1 MKFSKKL
8 YFILLATLL
17 FSACNSKTKVD
28 TSKSES
34 EKAADERMD
43 RMMTLYNNQNYAA
56 FIEMAEMEL
65 ELSDRMDK
73 LLVPLA
79 DAYGQIGDFESAFY
93 VIRIQLKR
101 DSTDYNALLV
111 VGNMHNVQ
119 ESLDSAEIYYKR
131 VIELNPAFARAYLN
145 LAMVYEKQDKKQE
158 AINQYLEAV
167 TLFDLHNFKDE
178 IVKFSNKVLE
188 LDSTN
193 QKAKYYL
200 KEGKSIN

>member
-1 MKFSKKL
+1 MKLSYL
-8 YFILLATLL
+8 SCLFIVVILQ

-56 FIEMAEMEL
+56 FIEMAVKEL
-65 ELSDRMDK
+65 ELSDRMNR

-79 DAYGQIGDFESAFY
+79 DAHGQIGDFESAFY
-93 VIRIQLKR
+93 VVRTQLKW
-101 DSTDYNALLV
+101 DSTDYNALLL

-119 ESLDSAEIYYKR
+119 ERLDSAEIYYKR
-131 VIELNPAFARAYLN
+131 VIELNPAYARAYLN

-167 TLFDLHNFKDE
+167 TLFDLHDFKDE
-178 IVKFSNKVLE
+178 VVKFSNKVFE

-193 QKAKYYL
+193 LKAKYYL
-200 KEGKSIN
+200 EKVKK